1 MAQLVLPGNPLLVDG
16 RKKEVDPSR
25 LDIPFTTRGKTNPK
39 KEFRLALR
47 AKTATDAVGDIYP
60 DCDIYGLTKGQFD
73 LRFLLA
79 AVLKQTGPADLT
91 ISTWTCSAADVEDI
105 ASWGPKGM
113 ITSCRWVMDY
123 SFQRREPKEAQA
135 IRKAFGTDSIR
146 ITKTHA
152 KFYLITNPAWNIA
165 VRTSANLNMN
175 PRTEDFN
182 IVEDQRVVEFLSVF
196 VDSIFKAQRSSDI
209 DKSPY
214 EQVKQWERL

>member
-1 MAQLVLPGNPLLVDG
+1 
-16 RKKEVDPSR
+16 
-25 LDIPFTTRGKTNPK
+25 
-39 KEFRLALR
+39 
-47 AKTATDAVGDIYP
+47 
-60 DCDIYGLTKGQFD
+60 
-73 LRFLLA
+73 
-79 AVLKQTGPADLT
+79 
-91 ISTWTCSAADVEDI
+91 
-105 ASWGPKGM
+105 
-113 ITSCRWVMDY
+113 MDY

-135 IRKAFGTDSIR
+135 IRKAFGADSIR

-152 KFYLITNPAWNIA
+152 RFYLITNPAWNIA